1 MESEHPMAED
11 VHGHIEQLVAEE
23 HRLWNLESNGKASA
37 EERAQLADLRVQ
49 LDRYWDLLR
58 RRRAAASAGADPD
71 SVSIQ
76 GESTVENYL
85 Q

>member
-1 MESEHPMAED
+1 MAED
-11 VHGHIEQLVAEE
+11 VHGHIERLVAEE
-23 HRLWNLESNGKASA
+23 HRLWNLESNGRATA

-71 SVSIQ
+71 SVSI
-76 GESTVENYL
+76 ETETTVENYL

>member
-1 MESEHPMAED
+1 MD
-11 VHGHIEQLVAEE
+11 VHGHIEQLVEEE
-23 HRLWNLESNGKASA
+23 HRLWNLESNGRATA
-37 EERAQLADLRVQ
+37 EERARLADLRVQ

-71 SVSIQ
+71 SVSI
-76 GESTVENYL
+76 EDETTVENYL

>member
-1 MESEHPMAED
+1 MAED

-23 HRLWNLESNGKASA
+23 HRLWNLESNGRATA
-37 EERAQLADLRVQ
+37 EERARLADLRVQ

-71 SVSIQ
+71 SVSIVD
-76 GESTVENYL
+76 EKTVENYL

>member
-1 MESEHPMAED
+1 MAED
-11 VHGHIEQLVAEE
+11 VHGHIEKLVAEE
-23 HRLWNLESNGKASA
+23 HRLWQLESNGRATA
-37 EERAQLADLRVQ
+37 EERAQLAELRVQ

-76 GESTVENYL
+76 NEETVEHYL